1 MTVLG
6 VDPGSHQT
14 GWGLV
19 TWDAGRLRMI
29 AAGVLGLEGS
39 LAARLLD
46 LRRGLSD
53 VFERHPPQAVAVEEP
68 FGQQRFVRSALIL
81 AHARGVVLLTCAEA
95 GLEPHPYTPAMVKR
109 LVCGSGRAEK
119 LQIRRSV
126 QALLRLSELPPADAA
141 DALAVALCHV
151 LAGGARRLVG
161 RGG

>member
-1 MTVLG
+1 MIVLG

-29 AAGVLGLEGS
+29 AAGVLRLEGS
-39 LAARLLD
+39 LAARLVE
-46 LRRGLSD
+46 LRRGLAD
-53 VFERHPPQAVAVEEP
+53 VLQRHHPQAAAVEEP
-68 FGQQRFVRSALIL
+68 FGQQRFVRSALVL
-81 AHARGVVLLTCAEA
+81 AHARGVVLLACAEA

-109 LVCGSGRAEK
+109 VVCGSGNAEK

-126 QALLRLSELPPADAA
+126 QGLLRLRELPPADAA

-151 LAGGARRLVG
+151 LAEGTRRLVG
-161 RGG
+161 KRA